1 MNYEEYKKA
10 YFTNPVTE
18 LRYGFSGSFGITLYF
33 QEYNAAVGFYEQVLG
48 TPG

>member
-18 LRYGFSGSFGITLYF
+18 SRYGFSGSFYRAEQCLGAG
-33 QEYNAAVGFYEQVLG
+33 AAA
-48 TPG
+48 PSIK